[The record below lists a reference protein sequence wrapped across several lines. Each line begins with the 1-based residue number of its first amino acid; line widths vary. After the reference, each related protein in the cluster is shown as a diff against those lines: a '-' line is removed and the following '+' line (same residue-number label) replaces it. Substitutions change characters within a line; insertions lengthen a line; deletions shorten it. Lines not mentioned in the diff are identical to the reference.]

1 MLTVVFARL
10 RLLEWRF
17 RTTSPWLCRVRAVHM
32 DGDLAFVEMPMYT
45 GPTLLDWLVDKYV

>member
-1 MLTVVFARL
+1 
-10 RLLEWRF
+10 
-17 RTTSPWLCRVRAVHM
+17 M